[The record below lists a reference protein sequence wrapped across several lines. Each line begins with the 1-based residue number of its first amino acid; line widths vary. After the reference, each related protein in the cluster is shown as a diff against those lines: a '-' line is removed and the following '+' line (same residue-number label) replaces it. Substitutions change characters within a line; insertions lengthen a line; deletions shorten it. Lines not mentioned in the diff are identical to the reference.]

1 MISRHS
7 ASPRG
12 SVSSRGRVTA
22 LVAVMALALSGC
34 SALPWAAP
42 TPTPSATPTATEVPQ
57 PAPNDLSTGA
67 TERSLTAGPLTASIN
82 YWSTLSMDR
91 WAPGVLKPVSLSMIT
106 TITPDDGQK
115 VYLQRATMIA
125 TPGSESETF
134 ESLAPQVDTAT
145 TSPGYLVLS
154 PYSYS
159 QTFNVGPT
167 PEGATFV
174 TVELTYEFLVQA
186 TPTSADFAKQT
197 ATDSLT
203 IALTP

>member
-1 MISRHS
+1 M
-7 ASPRG
+7 
-12 SVSSRGRVTA
+12 GRTRSHRMHLAA
-22 LVAVMALALSGC
+22 LVTGLALALSGC
-34 SALPWAAP
+34 SSVPWATP
-42 TPTPSATPTATEVPQ
+42 TPTSTPTPTVSEVPQ

-67 TERSLTAGPLTASIN
+67 TERSLAAGPLTASIN
-82 YWSTLSMDR
+82 YWSTLSMDK
-91 WAPGVLKPVSLSMIT
+91 WAPGALKPISLSMIT

-115 VYLQRATMIA
+115 VYLQRASMIA
-125 TPGSESETF
+125 TPGSNSETF

-174 TVELTYEFLVQA
+174 TVELTYEYLVQA
-186 TPTSADFAKQT
+186 TPTSADYAKQT

>member
-1 MISRHS
+1 MGRTNSRRAISQ
-7 ASPRG
+7 
-12 SVSSRGRVTA
+12 RVRA
-22 LVAVMALALSGC
+22 MAIVGGMSLALAGC
-34 SALPWAAP
+34 SSLPWAAP
-42 TPTPSATPTATEVPQ
+42 TSTPTPTPTATDVPQ

-67 TERSLTAGPLTASIN
+67 TERALTAGPLTASIN
-82 YWSTLSMDR
+82 YWSTLSMEK
-91 WAPGVLKPVSLSMIT
+91 WTPGVLKPVSLSMIT
-106 TITPDDGQK
+106 TIAPDDGQK

-125 TPGSESETF
+125 TPGSQSETF
-134 ESLAPQVDTAT
+134 ESLTPQVDTAT

-186 TPTSADFAKQT
+186 TPTSSDYAKQT